1 MNVARN
7 IAIIGA
13 GAAGLSAA
21 YDLVGLGHQVT
32 IYEAAAHTGGLAA
45 GFKEPHW
52 DWTMEKFYH
61 HWFQSDKDVLGLI
74 DEIGA
79 RDKVLFPRP
88 ITAIYYQGQFHPFD
102 SMFTNMPL
110 FLLKHFNLLDV
121 ARFGMAGAYLKFSS
135 NWKAL
140 EQVTADEW
148 LNRRMGA
155 RVYES
160 MWKPLL
166 VGKFSEAH
174 YRDVNMAW
182 FWARLHSRTT
192 RLGTFVGGFQ
202 AFFDTLAAAVQQRG
216 ATLHLSTAVREITP
230 KESGGV
236 TLHTPQGAIDYDAVL
251 STTSPRL
258 MTRLTPALPPDYLA
272 QLNALKSMG
281 AVVMVISLKQ
291 QLSEKGYYWHNLPK
305 DAGFPFLSM
314 CEHTNFVSPE
324 HFGGD
329 HLIYCGD
336 YLSTDHEF
344 FQLTPDELLDRF
356 APALPRFNPHFD
368 RSWIKKVWLFRETY
382 AQPIP
387 PINHSQ
393 NIPDIRT
400 PFKGLYFASM
410 SHVYPWD
417 RGTNYAVELGRRTA
431 RLIASE
437 VNQG

>member
-1 MNVARN
+1 MN

-21 YDLVGLGHQVT
+21 YDLAGLGHQITV
-32 IYEAAAHTGGLAA
+32 YEAASHTGGLAA

-88 ITAIYYQGQFHPFD
+88 VTAIYYQGRFHPFD

-110 FLLKHFNLLDV
+110 FLLRHFPLLDV
-121 ARFGMAGAYLKFSS
+121 ARFGLAGAYLKFSS
-135 NWKAL
+135 NWKSL
-140 EQVTADEW
+140 ETATADEW
-148 LNRRMGA
+148 LSRNMGQ
-155 RVYES
+155 RVYDS

-166 VGKFSEAH
+166 VGKFGDEY
-174 YRDVNMAW
+174 YRQVNMAW

-202 AFFDTLAAAVQQRG
+202 AFFDTLAEAVRQRG
-216 ATLHLSTAVREITP
+216 ATIHLGTAVREITP
-230 KESGGV
+230 NDDGTL
-236 TLHTPQGAIDYDAVL
+236 TLHTPAGAQVYDRVMV
-251 STTSPRL
+251 TTSPRL
-258 MTRLTPALPPDYLA
+258 LTRLAPSLPADYLS

-281 AVVMVISLKQ
+281 AVVLIVSLKQ
-291 QLSEKGYYWHNLPK
+291 QLSEQGYYWHNLPK
-305 DAGFPFLSM
+305 DAGFPFLAM

-336 YLSTDHEF
+336 YLQPDHEYF
-344 FQLTPDELLDRF
+344 KLTVDELLDRF
-356 APALPRFNPHFD
+356 VPSLSRFNPNFD
-368 RSWIKKVWLFRETY
+368 RAWIKKAWLFRETY
-382 AQPIP
+382 AQPVP
-387 PINHSQ
+387 PINHSRA
-393 NIPDIRT
+393 IPDIHT
-400 PFKGLYFASM
+400 PIKGLYFASM
-410 SHVYPWD
+410 SQVYPWD
-417 RGTNYAVELGRRTA
+417 RGTNYAVEIGRRTA
-431 RLIASE
+431 RMIASE
-437 VNQG
+437 ADQR